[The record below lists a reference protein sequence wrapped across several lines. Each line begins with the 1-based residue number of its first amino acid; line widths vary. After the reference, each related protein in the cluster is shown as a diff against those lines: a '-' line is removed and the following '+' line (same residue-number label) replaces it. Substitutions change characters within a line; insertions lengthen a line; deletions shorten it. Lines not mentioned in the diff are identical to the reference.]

1 MKPLKRPSSVKP
13 KTKNMKY
20 INILICLLT
29 WVGAHTVCA
38 QSPQAQVPGQVG
50 IEQAIALTLA
60 HNFDIQVASS
70 NAEISRNNAT
80 PGNAG
85 FLPTVTADGG
95 FNYANNNTKTEFAD
109 PNLEAIDAS
118 GAVTETVTANL
129 TVNYTIYNGNSRT
142 INLQRLKNTAY
153 VNELNL
159 RASIEAAVQ
168 SAIVQFL
175 QAANTF
181 EGYQIAIESVKL
193 SQKRYLRAKENYNFG
208 NFTRLQL
215 LNAEVDLKADSTN
228 MVQARLQ
235 YQNAIKLLN
244 NILGIPPQSQYDID
258 TVFTFAT
265 DYQYESLL
273 NNALQH
279 NTSYLVGRAS
289 ITDSELGVKLN
300 RAALLPSLN
309 LSGGYSYNNTSY
321 EANFLSSTRSNG
333 LNAGLNLSYTLFDG
347 KNRKR
352 NIQNA
357 IVQEQIQ
364 QVNLQKTE
372 STLRTNLLNS
382 YNDFI
387 TNTELLQLQ
396 QRNLALAQANFQR
409 SQEAF
414 GTGQITGI
422 ELREAQLNL
431 INAKY
436 AVSQQR
442 IQTKVSEVSLLYYSG
457 NLVQQ

>member
-1 MKPLKRPSSVKP
+1 
-13 KTKNMKY
+13 
-20 INILICLLT
+20 
-29 WVGAHTVCA
+29 
-38 QSPQAQVPGQVG
+38 
-50 IEQAIALTLA
+50 
-60 HNFDIQVASS
+60 
-70 NAEISRNNAT
+70 
-80 PGNAG
+80 
-85 FLPTVTADGG
+85 
-95 FNYANNNTKTEFAD
+95 
-109 PNLEAIDAS
+109 
-118 GAVTETVTANL
+118 
-129 TVNYTIYNGNSRT
+129 
-142 INLQRLKNTAY
+142 
-153 VNELNL
+153 
-159 RASIEAAVQ
+159 
-168 SAIVQFL
+168 
-175 QAANTF
+175 
-181 EGYQIAIESVKL
+181 
-193 SQKRYLRAKENYNFG
+193 
-208 NFTRLQL
+208 
-215 LNAEVDLKADSTN
+215 

-387 TNTELLQLQ
+387 TNIELLQLQ

-442 IQTKVSEVSLLYYSG
+442 IQTKV
-457 NLVQQ
+457 